1 MQNIRIRFSCEWRN
15 RAPLFGE
22 GIPILTAFLELTRIT
37 VPRGA
42 PREKEGEC
50 RPSATFPSEQ
60 SDEIEFS
67 LNRNGFLRM
76 SKREASDTDACPNL
90 HEKRTV
96 DS

>member
-1 MQNIRIRFSCEWRN
+1 MPPLRGGYPDSDCLSRVDTDHCAQGSASREGGRESV
-15 RAPLFGE
+15 AP
-22 GIPILTAFLELTRIT
+22 
-37 VPRGA
+37 
-42 PREKEGEC
+42 
-50 RPSATFPSEQ
+50 PSATFPSEQ

-76 SKREASDTDACPNL
+76 SKREGARGHDIDACPNL